1 MRTMTLKDFT
11 DREDGTATVEFAL
24 WLPLLA
30 LILMF
35 AADASMLM
43 HRQTLIYDAVRDAS
57 RQVVTGVSDVDEAQ
71 DQLARRLH
79 TGATGSNPYTANVT
93 RSDNYIY
100 AELSVPFTEVAIF
113 AHAFF
118 ADDAALKGSVV
129 MWDAAS
135 AIAQAQAQEETEEE
149 GSSL

>member
-1 MRTMTLKDFT
+1 MKPMNLKDFT
-11 DREDGTATVEFAL
+11 AREDGTATVEFAL

-30 LILMF
+30 LILML
-35 AADASMLM
+35 ATDASMLM

-57 RQVVTGVSDVDEAQ
+57 RQVVTGVLDVDEAQ
-71 DQLARRLH
+71 DQLERRLH
-79 TGATGSNPYTANVT
+79 TGASGNNPYTATVT

-100 AELSVPFTEVAIF
+100 AELSVPFSAVAIF

-118 ADDAALKGSVV
+118 SDTAGLKGSAV

-135 AIAQAQAQEETEEE
+135 AIAQAQEETEEE
-149 GSSL
+149 GSNL

>member
-1 MRTMTLKDFT
+1 MKLKDFT

-30 LILMF
+30 LIIML
-35 AADASMLM
+35 ATDASMLM

-57 RQVVTGVSDVDEAQ
+57 RQVVTGVLDVDEAQ

-79 TGATGSNPYTANVT
+79 AGAEGDNPYIATVT
-93 RSDNYIY
+93 RSGNYIH
-100 AELSVPFTEVAIF
+100 AELSVPFSAVAIF

-118 ADDAALKGSVV
+118 SDTAGLTGSVV

-135 AIAQAQAQEETEEE
+135 AIAQAELETEEE
-149 GSSL
+149 G